1 MTARRATSGRGA
13 DGPAAG
19 GGGPRHRPLG
29 AGGRRAILVLGD
41 VAVVL
46 LVTLV
51 AVRFGAARSG
61 WPSTPGALAVT
72 YARWAMALV
81 PLWLILAWANGLYD
95 LRRLPDRAA
104 ATVLSIKVSAQVL
117 LVWAVAYFFPPP
129 WTLVRHVAVFFAL
142 AAAVVM
148 PAWRALC
155 AEVLGWPAFRRRVL
169 VVGAGRAGRALVGA
183 MRGAAPR
190 EFDVVGFVDDDPALQ
205 GGVVDGVPIVA
216 DRTSLV
222 AAAARLGVSET
233 VMAVTRDAHGAL
245 LGALMDAQEQGIRV
259 TPMPVVYEAITGRVP
274 VEHIGDHWAVALP
287 LSPPGAAGLYPL
299 AQRSMDLAFA
309 TLGFG
314 LLAAVLTV
322 AGPLIRLTSPGPVFY
337 RQRRVGRNGRP
348 FTLFKLRTMVDEAE
362 PEGPVWAAE
371 DDPRV
376 TAVGRWL
383 RRSRLDELPQVIN
396 LARGEMSVVGPRPER
411 PAFVAALAA
420 RIPFYRARHAV
431 RPGMTGWATIHQGYA
446 RSLDDA
452 LVKLQYDLYYIKH
465 QSVAL
470 DLYILVRTVAAV
482 VRGERGMG

>member
-1 MTARRATSGRGA
+1 MGGVVGGGPRSPRRHGGRPVTARRATSGRGA

-287 LSPPGAAGLYPL
+287 LSPPGRRG
-299 AQRSMDLAFA
+299 S
-309 TLGFG
+309 
-314 LLAAVLTV
+314 
-322 AGPLIRLTSPGPVFY
+322 IRWPS
-337 RQRRVGRNGRP
+337 
-348 FTLFKLRTMVDEAE
+348 
-362 PEGPVWAAE
+362 
-371 DDPRV
+371 
-376 TAVGRWL
+376 GRWTSRSPPSGSGCW
-383 RRSRLDELPQVIN
+383 RRC
-396 LARGEMSVVGPRPER
+396 
-411 PAFVAALAA
+411 
-420 RIPFYRARHAV
+420 
-431 RPGMTGWATIHQGYA
+431 
-446 RSLDDA
+446 
-452 LVKLQYDLYYIKH
+452 
-465 QSVAL
+465 
-470 DLYILVRTVAAV
+470 
-482 VRGERGMG
+482 